1 MLVLIAFE
9 EVQVKDAL
17 ESQAKIGT
25 KHNVNYEICSEGY
38 IVQYLKYS
46 VNVVITKHRRILA
59 RYQGR
64 YLISKSKDK
73 ARAAKHHVGYT
84 DQQQCPRYSQ
94 QGSLSPRY
102 SDVSVMSQTRHCYV
116 PPK

>member
-38 IVQYLKYS
+38 IVQYL
-46 VNVVITKHRRILA
+46 
-59 RYQGR
+59 
-64 YLISKSKDK
+64 
-73 ARAAKHHVGYT
+73 
-84 DQQQCPRYSQ
+84 
-94 QGSLSPRY
+94 
-102 SDVSVMSQTRHCYV
+102 
-116 PPK
+116 